1 MYVHSL
7 YEVAATGTTVCVD
20 TACTVQTAL
29 YNITAVFCHPL
40 RSNEEQGLVDCK
52 KKKKKSLHA
61 KARKHAHVR
70 EHGGLVRISH

>member
-40 RSNEEQGLVDCK
+40 RSNEEQRLVDCK
-52 KKKKKSLHA
+52 KKKKKKFA
-61 KARKHAHVR
+61 CQGAQTRAREGAR
-70 EHGGLVRISH
+70 GSGSY

>member
-40 RSNEEQGLVDCK
+40 RSNEEQRLGDC
-52 KKKKKSLHA
+52 KKKKSLHA
-61 KARKHAHVR
+61 KARKHTHVR
-70 EHGGLVRISH
+70 EHRGLVHISH